1 MKVRYIDPGVEQMM
15 ESIMGF
21 QSEGEAGF
29 WTGALYHF
37 YPQIDREHALSLPFP
52 ERKGYIES
60 TMRAVYAEASPEI
73 RRKAELYNRYW
84 DECEA
89 QIAAALSDAFD
100 VDCAGGYNDIVAR
113 VGLDPISPRFLR
125 ERAFDVFY
133 LNSEKGAIGMS
144 IHEIIH
150 FVWFDVWH
158 SLFGDSF
165 DEYERPNLK
174 WILSEMVV
182 ESVMSDPRL
191 SSINPYFPREE
202 GGCIYPYFFDM
213 KAGGTLIL
221 DTLGKM
227 YRRENIRDFMRD
239 SYAYCLEHEREI
251 RSHIE
256 KSEANYP

>member
-1 MKVRYIDPGVEQMM
+1 MRYYVQREELLLMDMKMRIAKLVCAALKDAFDADEPAAPAVSDMLEIPPEPGL
-15 ESIMGF
+15 GDY
-21 QSEGEAGF
+21 A
-29 WTGALYHF
+29 
-37 YPQIDREHALSLPFP
+37 FP
-52 ERKGYIES
+52 CFKLAKTLRKG
-60 TMRAVYAEASPEI
+60 PP
-73 RRKAELYNRYW
+73 
-84 DECEA
+84 

-213 KAGGTLIL
+213 KAGGELIL
-221 DTLGKM
+221 GTLDKM
-227 YRRENIRDFMRD
+227 YRSENIRDFMRD
-239 SYAYCLEHEREI
+239 SYAYCLEHEQEI

>member
-1 MKVRYIDPGVEQMM
+1 MKVRYTDPGVEQMI

-21 QSEGEAGF
+21 QSEGEADF

-52 ERKGYIES
+52 ERKGYIEN
-60 TMRAVYAEASPEI
+60 TMRAVYAEARPEI
-73 RRKAELYNRYW
+73 RRKAELYNRHW

-239 SYAYCLEHEREI
+239 SYAYCLEHEQEI